1 MSGILR
7 NSFWNRG
14 KSKIAITSFFTL
26 RSQELMT
33 WSGLAKKI
41 ATEQGLGHEG
51 KIVKDNNYRSFAT
64 RPADDFLHMHKA
76 Q

>member
-1 MSGILR
+1 
-7 NSFWNRG
+7 
-14 KSKIAITSFFTL
+14 
-26 RSQELMT
+26 MT

-64 RPADDFLHMHKA
+64 RPVDDFLHMHKA